1 MGWFVKTNFQPP
13 QFFLKKFG
21 ALSQLGFTAERA
33 FFIFAGSRFYLLAKI
48 KKSAMSKMTLRRSP

>member
-33 FFIFAGSRFYLLAKI
+33 QR
-48 KKSAMSKMTLRRSP
+48 